1 MKEMVR
7 ELVTP
12 TTAALQRRMQL
23 ALGALRGVTLT
34 WSAVVCAIDA
44 QSGVLDRPTAAA
56 ALLAVL
62 AAWSAVWT
70 AGVHRRDRWVSG
82 VTGIVVDLALACVA
96 IGADHWVYD
105 GTHPQ
110 SFASAWPVVAV
121 VATGVGAGAWWGLAG
136 GTAVGVANVI
146 GASMIGTGMDGAWLS
161 SWGSLVLIAASGWV
175 GGWVA
180 ERLRTTA
187 QAAADAQARADVART
202 LHDGVLQTLAV
213 IQRRSDDA
221 DLVALAK
228 EQDAELRTFLRGEYT
243 ASTTDRPHA
252 PDGSGDH
259 HDHVDHA
266 GHIAPDDHDSHDDHV
281 LSGRS
286 GTRSGRGTRDLLDIA
301 ARLRSELARVGRAQ
315 QVDVQLVVIDP
326 GSAKGPAADALIGA
340 TAEAVVN
347 AAKHAQVQQVWVSV
361 DRRLPSGTM
370 VVVHDEGAGFDPDT
384 TPEGTGLTA
393 SVRGRLALVDGGATI
408 TSRPGKG
415 TDVTMWAP

>member
-228 EQDAELRTFLRGEYT
+228 EQDAELRTFLRGEH
-243 ASTTDRPHA
+243 APSTTAAH
-252 PDGSGDH
+252 PDSLDSPAGSNDQSSRIATGGPSDPGDK
-259 HDHVDHA
+259 
-266 GHIAPDDHDSHDDHV
+266 PDPNSP
-281 LSGRS
+281 GNR
-286 GTRSGRGTRDLLDIA
+286 RTRDLLDIA

>member
-243 ASTTDRPHA
+243 HSTTAAHPDSLDSRRLQRPEQPHRNRRPSDPGDKPTPTPPATAAPATSSTSLRVCDPSSHA
-252 PDGSGDH
+252 SGERSRSTCNSWSSTR
-259 HDHVDHA
+259 A
-266 GHIAPDDHDSHDDHV
+266 APRVPPRTRS
-281 LSGRS
+281 SGRPQKRS
-286 GTRSGRGTRDLLDIA
+286 STRPSTR
-301 ARLRSELARVGRAQ
+301 RC
-315 QVDVQLVVIDP
+315 
-326 GSAKGPAADALIGA
+326 
-340 TAEAVVN
+340 
-347 AAKHAQVQQVWVSV
+347 
-361 DRRLPSGTM
+361 
-370 VVVHDEGAGFDPDT
+370 
-384 TPEGTGLTA
+384 
-393 SVRGRLALVDGGATI
+393 
-408 TSRPGKG
+408 SRCG
-415 TDVTMWAP
+415 